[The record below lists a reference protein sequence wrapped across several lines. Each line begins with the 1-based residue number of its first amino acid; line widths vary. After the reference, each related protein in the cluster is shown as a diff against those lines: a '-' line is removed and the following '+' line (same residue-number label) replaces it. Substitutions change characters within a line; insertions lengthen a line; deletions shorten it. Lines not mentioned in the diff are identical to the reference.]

1 MKALLCLGAAVVA
14 VVLTAGLVWMSPGL
28 GIGPTLISVAAVYP
42 PIGDDDGDPDGYSP
56 DDDGGDDGD
65 EYGGLTSGNETNKFA
80 LQDLVQFLDKTG
92 QYPVIV
98 GGIGDSGT
106 RGVRQVLRE
115 LGVQMLSEGE
125 VNHHGDSKIYEEH
138 YAVYDNASQSWAT
151 RRARLLYKM
160 AVHRTRQLAYNSSAF
175 SPKGW
180 EWGRQFIGAMLTK
193 SKQASTQTRMRKNK
207 PLGVWGMKHPRTMF
221 LLPFIVS
228 ALEHRVKFVHV
239 LRDPKHIVSGNNQ
252 KMFMEECHR
261 FYGGGPERKCP
272 KTLIKRF
279 QFWADTNWEI
289 HQFAKRYM
297 SNQSYLLVRT
307 EDFVLGTPKCFNRLA
322 RFVGVSPSKLALE
335 SAIASATPYRHR
347 YFGTEM
353 NERTKLEVFEA
364 LQRSSVKLD
373 IYNHYDVKTVAQ
385 HFGYSSS
392 SFDLGVECDEL

>member
-1 MKALLCLGAAVVA
+1 MEVSKPLLLFVVLVV
-14 VVLTAGLVWMSPGL
+14 VVLTAGLVWISPGIDTKL
-28 GIGPTLISVAAVYP
+28 TSIPAVPTLLPLV
-42 PIGDDDGDPDGYSP
+42 DDDDYSP
-56 DDDGGDDGD
+56 NEDGD
-65 EYGGLTSGNETNKFA
+65 EYGGLTAGNETNKFA
-80 LQDLVQFLDKTG
+80 LQDLVKFLDKTG

-115 LGVQMLSEGE
+115 LGVQMLNEGE

-138 YAVYDNASQSWAT
+138 YSVYDNASQLWAT

-160 AVHRTRQLAYNSSAF
+160 AVHRTRQLAYN
-175 SPKGW
+175 
-180 EWGRQFIGAMLTK
+180 T
-193 SKQASTQTRMRKNK
+193 
-207 PLGVWGMKHPRTMF
+207 PRTMF

-289 HQFAKRYM
+289 YQFAQRYM
-297 SNQSYLLVRT
+297 TNQSYLLVRT
-307 EDFVLGTPKCFNRLA
+307 EDFVLGTPQCYSRLA
-322 RFVGVSPSKLALE
+322 RFVGAKPSKLAME
-335 SAIASATPYRHR
+335 NAIGSATPYRHR

-353 NERTKLEVFEA
+353 NDRTKLEVFEA
-364 LQRSSVKLD
+364 LKRSSSKLD

-385 HFGYSSS
+385 NFGYSTN
-392 SFDLGVECDEL
+392 SFELDVDCERL